1 MHKRGRERE
10 RDRQTDRQRDRER
23 DRQRERG
30 REGEREGGREAFLT
44 SVLFL
49 ASVLNLKLIKDSA
62 LRQLST
68 DPIIVIPCSTT
79 ASL

>member
-1 MHKRGRERE
+1 MHKRGRER
-10 RDRQTDRQRDRER
+10 DRQTER
-23 DRQRERG
+23 DGG
-30 REGEREGGREAFLT
+30 REGEREGKRGREAFLT

-49 ASVLNLKLIKDSA
+49 ASVFNLKLIKDSA

-68 DPIIVIPCSTT
+68 DPIIVILCSTT